1 MRTFDNAV
9 EKVIGMLL
17 AGKLNLRVKVD
28 GSPVPAVRN
37 DAVEDCSGP
46 MLIIDP
52 RQQNAEFGC
61 DTGAR
66 LLLQRP
72 LAQYAF
78 EQSLAFDQ
86 ACTGDSR
93 GQTMR
98 KLTLECCLPAR
109 NETVIDPEIGS
120 EQRALGSRA
129 KVFDRAELEF
139 HLARFHD
146 GRIGAVEWTISL
158 CLTAPEGKNRRDR
171 ERRRS
176 SDRLHEAGR
185 NTQIAAGSLDAARTA
200 TNSRS
205 SSGTNSEVRAPGIVG
220 TSASRR

>member
-1 MRTFDNAV
+1 MRTFDDRV

-17 AGKLNLRVKVD
+17 AGELNLRIEV
-28 GSPVPAVRN
+28 GRSPVPALRN

-52 RQQNAEFGC
+52 RQKNAEFGC
-61 DTGAR
+61 YTGPR

-72 LAQYAF
+72 LAQDAF
-78 EQSLAFDQ
+78 EQGLAFDQ
-86 ACTGDSR
+86 TCTGDSR
-93 GQTMR
+93 AQTMR
-98 KLTLECCLPAR
+98 ELTLECCLPAR

-120 EQRALGSRA
+120 DQRALGFRSQ
-129 KVFDRAELEF
+129 VLDRTELDF
-139 HLARFHD
+139 HLAGFRHR
-146 GRIGAVEWTISL
+146 RIGAVEWTISL
-158 CLTAPEGKNRRDR
+158 GITTPEGKTRGDS

-176 SDRLHEAGR
+176 SDSLHEAGR

-205 SSGTNSEVRAPGIVG
+205 SSGTNSDVRAPGTVG
-220 TSASRR
+220 TRASRR

>member
-1 MRTFDNAV
+1 MPGKRTPNSV
-9 EKVIGMLL
+9 C
-17 AGKLNLRVKVD
+17 NT
-28 GSPVPAVRN
+28 
-37 DAVEDCSGP
+37 GP
-46 MLIIDP
+46 
-52 RQQNAEFGC
+52 G
-61 DTGAR
+61 

-98 KLTLECCLPAR
+98 EFTFKCCLPAR
-109 NETVIDPEIGS
+109 DEAIIDPEIGS
-120 EQRALGSRA
+120 EQRALGSRPQ
-129 KVFDRAELEF
+129 VLDRAELDF
-139 HLARFHD
+139 HFARFRD

-158 CLTAPEGKNRRDR
+158 GITTPEGKTRRDS

-176 SDRLHEAGR
+176 SDSLHEDGR

-205 SSGTNSEVRAPGIVG
+205 SSGTNSDVRAPGTVG
-220 TSASRR
+220 TRATCR